1 MRYFSFFV
9 FAVTLIIAQP
19 ALLQAKGNM
28 AKKVHRLEALVL
40 GDGEEND
47 FAVSRKEVKLETGKY
62 YVLPVTAKGYKE
74 YRLESPS
81 FFQNI
86 WVSQVVINDLE
97 VHTTKIHAME
107 FDDQGTME
115 LWFIAIRPG
124 TYTWGIEGFESKGM
138 TGIFV
143 VQ

>member
-1 MRYFSFFV
+1 MRFFSFFLV
-9 FAVTLIIAQP
+9 ALVVLCSAPAVVD
-19 ALLQAKGNM
+19 AKGNM
-28 AKKVHRLEALVL
+28 AKKVYRLEPLVL

-74 YRLESPS
+74 YRLEAHE

-115 LWFIAIRPG
+115 LWFIAIKPG
-124 TYTWGIEGFESKGM
+124 SYKWAIEDFEEKGM
-138 TGIFV
+138 TGTFIV
-143 VQ
+143 E

>member
-1 MRYFSFFV
+1 MKIYS
-9 FAVTLIIAQP
+9 TLLIALAILYTAP
-19 ALLQAKGNM
+19 GIAEAKGNM
-28 AKKVHRLEALVL
+28 AKKVHRLEPLVF
-40 GDGEEND
+40 GNGEEND

-74 YRLESPS
+74 YRLEAHE

-86 WVSQVVINDLE
+86 WVSQVVVEDLE

-115 LWFIAIRPG
+115 LWFIAIKPG
-124 TYTWGIEGFESKGM
+124 TYKWGIEGFEGKGM
-138 TGIFV
+138 TGTFV
-143 VQ
+143 VE